1 LRSFDFTQR
10 FDATELRADFGCRGN
25 PAFGDDRD
33 PGFGGDPSLPRR
45 NFVKAGQGDVAA
57 DPAGAARRVWI
68 DFPDVS
74 NEIIN

>member
-1 LRSFDFTQR
+1 
-10 FDATELRADFGCRGN
+10 
-25 PAFGDDRD
+25 
-33 PGFGGDPSLPRR
+33 LPRR